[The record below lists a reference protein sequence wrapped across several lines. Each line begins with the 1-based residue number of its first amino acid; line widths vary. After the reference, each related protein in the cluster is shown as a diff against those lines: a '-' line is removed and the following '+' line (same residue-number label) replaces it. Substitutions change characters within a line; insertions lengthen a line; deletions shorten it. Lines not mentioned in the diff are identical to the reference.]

1 MIVNRLGDVRHVV
14 LFWKIGIPGES
25 SLRQRTLKKESKGVS
40 VRRSGRPTQRET
52 VRKSEELIG
61 VATDFFVEHG
71 FSGTTIEA
79 IAAAANMGKQ
89 AVYTRYSDKEAL
101 FDAVIRRL
109 KEKAVFQELPSND
122 DHRLAEGLPQRVRA
136 IFQDASHPES
146 MTVTKLAM
154 RQGHRFPELVQ
165 LLVEGT
171 LERFTRPLSAY
182 LDARRRA
189 GEVRDIDTLEAAS
202 MCIDLIFAEIMRYA
216 YTDRQLPDSRIDVC
230 VDRIS
235 ALVLRGIATTR
246 ASGR

>member
-1 MIVNRLGDVRHVV
+1 M
-14 LFWKIGIPGES
+14 
-25 SLRQRTLKKESKGVS
+25 
-40 VRRSGRPTQRET
+40 
-52 VRKSEELIG
+52 
-61 VATDFFVEHG
+61 ATDFFVEHG

-109 KEKAVFQELPSND
+109 KENAVFQELPSND
-122 DHRLAEGLPQRVRA
+122 DHRLVEGLPQRLRA
-136 IFQDASHPES
+136 IFEDASHPDS

-154 RQGHRFPELVQ
+154 RQGHRFPHLAQ

-171 LERFTRPLSAY
+171 LERFTRPLAAY
-182 LDARRRA
+182 LDARKRA
-189 GEVRDIDTLEAAS
+189 GEVRDIDTIEAAS

-216 YTDRQLPDSRIDVC
+216 YTDRLLPASQIDIC

-235 ALVLRGIATTR
+235 ALVLNGITETR
-246 ASGR
+246 AGGT